1 LVCWQA
7 PALPGILAAAAIA
20 MAGKEPRDIRV
31 VWIRPVPGLAF
42 IANEVGRR
50 RDWQTVIEAQPLAHH
65 PQADGAGTVLACEH
79 GVVRPKG
86 GGSARPNRSRRLVAV
101 SGGRGADPGACGLSS
116 RAKLRR
122 SIKVDMSAAFSSSG
136 RRRGRPDAQIP
147 AAAGRQRPGVER
159 SCGE

>member
-1 LVCWQA
+1 
-7 PALPGILAAAAIA
+7 

-50 RDWQTVIEAQPLAHH
+50 RGCRTMIETERLAHH

-101 SGGRGADPGACGLSS
+101 SGGRGADPGACGLLVVGLGP

-122 SIKVDMSAAFSSSG
+122 SIKVDVGGAQLI
-136 RRRGRPDAQIP
+136 RTPPRPP
-147 AAAGRQRPGVER
+147 GCSHPGGGWLAAANWRRAQCRTQLWRMTPY
-159 SCGE
+159 